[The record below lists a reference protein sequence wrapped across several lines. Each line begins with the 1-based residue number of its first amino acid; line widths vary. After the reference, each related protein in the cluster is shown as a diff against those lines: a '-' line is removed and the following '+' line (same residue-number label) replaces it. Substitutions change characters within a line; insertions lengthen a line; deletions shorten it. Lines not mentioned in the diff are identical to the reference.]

1 MRERLKMELWEAI
14 KKRRSVRQFQNRPV
28 DQGLI
33 IKVIEAG
40 MWAPSA
46 CNLQNWKFIVIDNQN
61 LKEKLVDWGAAIF
74 IKHAPMAILVLYDN
88 RTANIEYQDHI
99 QSAAAAIQN
108 MLLAAISLEL
118 GTCWICQLPTKGRLR
133 KLLKIPSTYDPI
145 ACIVIGYPA
154 KEAKAV
160 NRKGDMEA
168 MVSWNEFSG
177 KSAEV
182 NLLKVFIKR
191 ILLGIY
197 YFLPVRVKKGI
208 NNFIDAHFV
217 KKFPE

>member
-1 MRERLKMELWEAI
+1 M
-14 KKRRSVRQFQNRPV
+14 
-28 DQGLI
+28 
-33 IKVIEAG
+33 KVIEAG

-118 GTCWICQLPTKGRLR
+118 GTCWICQNQQ
-133 KLLKIPSTYDPI
+133 YHQ
-145 ACIVIGYPA
+145 A
-154 KEAKAV
+154 
-160 NRKGDMEA
+160 
-168 MVSWNEFSG
+168 
-177 KSAEV
+177 
-182 NLLKVFIKR
+182 
-191 ILLGIY
+191 
-197 YFLPVRVKKGI
+197 
-208 NNFIDAHFV
+208 
-217 KKFPE
+217 